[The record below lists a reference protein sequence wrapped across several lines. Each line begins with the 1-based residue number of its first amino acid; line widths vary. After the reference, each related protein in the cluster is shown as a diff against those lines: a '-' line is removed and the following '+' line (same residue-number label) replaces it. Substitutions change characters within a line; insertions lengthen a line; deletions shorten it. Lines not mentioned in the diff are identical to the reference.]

1 MSAGGPSLTAGD
13 RTADGASDMLE
24 EELQWLE
31 QGQQVEE
38 LSPAQPAETGALSA
52 ALPPGSFDSTAPTPP
67 DGPPRSG
74 RRHAHFSGVPDLAAS
89 TTYSGRLINDIERR
103 GQRRAGNSS
112 KRLSRSLSGHFV
124 DSQTEQSAASRGSTP
139 TCCSRHGKHPF
150 MIDPFHPFNAFWDY
164 ILAILCVYVAISI
177 PFRIGF
183 QVELC
188 PDDATWWV
196 ELCTDLV
203 FTVDIGLNFRTGV
216 VDIDGVVDLDAKRAR
231 SRYLKSWFLIDF
243 LSVMPV
249 TYIALAVSDSCGTG
263 ANIRAFKVIRLVR
276 LLKMLKLGQLRNVWA
291 LYERE
296 VYGLEAVGK
305 IFQVLAAA
313 LLILYMCHL

>member
-1 MSAGGPSLTAGD
+1 
-13 RTADGASDMLE
+13 MLE

-38 LSPAQPAETGALSA
+38 LSPAQPAETAAS
-52 ALPPGSFDSTAPTPP
+52 ALPPGSLDSTVPRPP
-67 DGPPRSG
+67 DGAPRSG
-74 RRHAHFSGVPDLAAS
+74 RRHAQIGGASALAS
-89 TTYSGRLINDIERR
+89 TFVASSNYSGRLINDSERR

-124 DSQTEQSAASRGSTP
+124 DPATEQNVASRGSTP
-139 TCCSRHGKHPF
+139 ICCSRRGKYPF
-150 MIDPFHPFNAFWDY
+150 MIDPFHPFNVFWDY
-164 ILAILCVYVAISI
+164 TLAILCVYVAISI

-188 PDDATWWV
+188 PDDTAWWV
-196 ELCTDLV
+196 ELCADLV
-203 FTVDIGLNFRTGV
+203 FTVDIVLNFRTGI
-216 VDIDGVVDLDAKRAR
+216 VDIDGVVDLDPKGAR

-249 TYIALAVSDSCGTG
+249 TYIALAVSGSCGTG

-291 LYERE
+291 MYKRE